1 METRKIRI
9 LTGIKL
15 SSVISTEQ
23 SHNCITCAYVTSH
36 SCFKLLHNMLTRE
49 ATLFNRFQKEKKNN
63 PHAERNP
70 DAAHLRDLEFVEH
83 ILQDLVV
90 LDHIVLILGVEIDLV
105 HRHGTRM
112 SRVHQLA
119 RNRARR
125 RLQNTKS
132 TTGFSLSW
140 THKLAQDPTD

>member
-1 METRKIRI
+1 MKHEGSN
-9 LTGIKL
+9 LVQ
-15 SSVISTEQ
+15 SISE
-23 SHNCITCAYVTSH
+23 
-36 SCFKLLHNMLTRE
+36 R
-49 ATLFNRFQKEKKNN
+49 KKNN

-140 THKLAQDPTD
+140 THNSHRTQQISPHEQGTLPTD